1 MGRHVCETLLS
12 GQGVSAHRRRFIAAL
27 SMALSV
33 GLAGVPTVFAAQ
45 TGGFEDG
52 LSEVVVT
59 ARQRAESL
67 QSVPDS
73 VTAITSTTIE
83 RAGIQQVA
91 DFANLV
97 PNMTFRET
105 FREGA
110 SYITIRGVTT
120 PQGGWAPVTYVVDG
134 VPAGSVD
141 AINTGALVGI
151 ERIEVLKGPQ
161 SAIYGSGAIAGA
173 VNIITRAP
181 ADHLEG
187 EAQAWYGNYGDERGV
202 LMVSGPVADRVKFR
216 VDAFYRHADGSQED
230 SDGLGMNFNRTG
242 DVRGR
247 LLIDLAPV
255 QLDLRL
261 HYVDTHAGAAYQEF
275 LPPGAAGL
283 KLIDNFTDSPGIQRG
298 IRGYEDVRNIEG
310 SLKAEWN
317 AGFATLTS
325 LSSYSKLDDGL
336 FGTTSWQ
343 KPPGAS
349 FCGAVGGGGE
359 PPDCAQSSEDN
370 FKVFTQDVRLTSASD
385 QVLRWLVGTSY
396 LHREAPNTLL
406 VGGAALDPS
415 GKVVAGSNPF
425 VNSTYLRHDNFAGVY
440 GQVNYNIT
448 HALEA
453 TAALRWDENRYNS
466 TQYTSLSLQ
475 TPVSLPDGTVTQ
487 RKTDAAV
494 QPKFQLSY
502 HWTEDLMTYA
512 TAAKGFRSGFF
523 YSGNFTRAESTW
535 NYEAGV
541 KSEFADHR
549 VTLNFDAFHINYSDQ
564 QYTSIT
570 STPPYRQTS
579 NIPST
584 RINGAE
590 AELTARPVSALTLG
604 AGIGYTDARVND
616 DTAGPYT
623 PRFTVNLSAEHS
635 LPLTAGWRLIS
646 RVDYRYQDA
655 QYLGRENLYEV
666 GPKDY
671 VNLRVVLD
679 NGQWKIAA
687 YGNNLSNARQAFQ
700 FDNVGFGYLRYNN
713 NPRTYGGEVAV
724 RF

>member
-1 MGRHVCETLLS
+1 MRRPVWGSLLP
-12 GQGVSAHRRRFIAAL
+12 GNGASAQRRCIIAAL
-27 SMALSV
+27 SIALAALS
-33 GLAGVPTVFAAQ
+33 AGVAAASPEL
-45 TGGFEDG
+45 TSGSEDS

-134 VPAGSVD
+134 VPAGSAD

-181 ADHLEG
+181 SDHLEG

-216 VDAFYRHADGSQED
+216 VDAFYRHSDGSQED
-230 SDGLGMNFNRTG
+230 TDGLGMNFNRTG
-242 DVRGR
+242 DVRGK

-275 LPPGAAGL
+275 LPPGDAGST
-283 KLIDNFTDSPGIQRG
+283 LIDNFDASPGIQRG

-310 SLKAEWN
+310 SIKAEWN

-325 LSSYSKLDDGL
+325 LSAYSKLDDSL

-349 FCGAVGGGGE
+349 FCGTVGNAGE

-385 QVLRWLVGTSY
+385 QALRWLIGTSY
-396 LHREAPNTLL
+396 LHREAPNALL

-415 GKVVAGSNPF
+415 GNVVAGASPF

-440 GQVNYNIT
+440 GQVNYDIT

-453 TAALRWDENRYNS
+453 TAALRWDQNRYNS

-475 TPVSLPDGTVTQ
+475 TPVTLPDGTVTQ

-502 HWTEDLMTYA
+502 HWTDDLMTYA

-523 YSGNFTRAESTW
+523 YSGNFTKAESTW
-535 NYEAGV
+535 NAVRRSPRDAQPRCFPYQLLGSAV
-541 KSEFADHR
+541 HIDHLDAALPADFKHSEHENQWCRGGAHCTTGQCPDPGCR
-549 VTLNFDAFHINYSDQ
+549 DRL
-564 QYTSIT
+564 
-570 STPPYRQTS
+570 YRCPGQ
-579 NIPST
+579 
-584 RINGAE
+584 RRHGRA
-590 AELTARPVSALTLG
+590 VHSALHGEFIGG
-604 AGIGYTDARVND
+604 A
-616 DTAGPYT
+616 
-623 PRFTVNLSAEHS
+623 FF
-635 LPLTAGWRLIS
+635 
-646 RVDYRYQDA
+646 
-655 QYLGRENLYEV
+655 
-666 GPKDY
+666 
-671 VNLRVVLD
+671 
-679 NGQWKIAA
+679 AA
-687 YGNNLSNARQAFQ
+687 YGRLESHLPRRLSLPGRP
-700 FDNVGFGYLRYNN
+700 VPWTRKS
-713 NPRTYGGEVAV
+713 V
-724 RF
+724 